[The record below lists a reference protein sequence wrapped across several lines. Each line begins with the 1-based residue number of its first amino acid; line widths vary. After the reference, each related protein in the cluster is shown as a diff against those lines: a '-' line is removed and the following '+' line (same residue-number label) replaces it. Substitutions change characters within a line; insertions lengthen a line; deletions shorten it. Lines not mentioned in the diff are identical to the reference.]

1 MVDWCICHKERYASC
16 NAFRKLMTCPK
27 IIVTLLVLENNKFIR
42 VMLCYKQEIWNMH
55 L

>member
-27 IIVTLLVLENNKFIR
+27 IIVTLLVLEKQLI
-42 VMLCYKQEIWNMH
+42 YKSH
-55 L
+55 ALL